1 MFVHFNHVVNLPCE
15 FECWDVDETE
25 MFFVRKVSVDT
36 NNPGRSLVLRFD
48 TLFEFK
54 GLKMIDDTE

>member
-1 MFVHFNHVVNLPCE
+1 MNLPCE